1 MDWQQQLKYRY
12 ATASMLEKLIA
23 VNVIMLILMYVSRT
37 VGFLMQIDTDFFV
50 NWLIFPK
57 EIGEFIIQPWT
68 IITYAFMHSGFFH
81 ILFNMLVLYFS
92 GQIFLTFFSP
102 KRLLNYYILGAISG
116 ALIYMLS
123 YNLFPAFSSV
133 GDSYLIG
140 ASASVMAVLVGTA
153 AQVPNYNVRLILIGN
168 VKLWVIAVVFVG
180 LDVAQIPFGNAG
192 GHLAHIGGA
201 LIGYVYTQQLL
212 KGNDFGQF
220 ITTSFDYLN
229 NMFSGKDRP
238 KMKTVYRNK
247 ERKAKANSR
256 NSTTTTT
263 TITRTEKQK
272 RIDEILDKISKSGYD
287 SLTKEEKDFLFDAG
301 KDI

>member
-12 ATASMLEKLIA
+12 ATATMLEKLIA
-23 VNVIMLILMYVSRT
+23 INVIMLILMYLSRT
-37 VGFLMQIDTDFFV
+37 IGFLMQINTDFLV
-50 NWLIFPK
+50 EWLVFPK
-57 EIGEFIIQPWT
+57 ELGEFIIKPWT

-81 ILFNMLVLYFS
+81 ILFNMIILYFS

-133 GDSYLIG
+133 GESYLIG
-140 ASASVMAVLVGTA
+140 ASASVMAVLVGIAT
-153 AQVPNYNVRLILIGN
+153 QVPNYSVRLILIGN
-168 VKLWVIAVVFVG
+168 VKLWWIAAFFVG
-180 LDVAQIPFGNAG
+180 LDVAQIPLGNAG

-201 LIGYVYTQQLL
+201 LIGYTYTQQLT
-212 KGNDFGQF
+212 KGNDIGQF
-220 ITTSFDYLN
+220 VTTSFDHLSDL
-229 NMFSGKDRP
+229 MSSKSKPR
-238 KMKTVYRNK
+238 MKTVYKN
-247 ERKAKANSR
+247 KAKKAKTNAKKTS
-256 NSTTTTT
+256 STSTVD
-263 TITRTEKQK
+263 RTEKQK
-272 RIDEILDKISKSGYD
+272 RVDEILDKISKSGYD

>member
-23 VNVIMLILMYVSRT
+23 INVIMLILMYLSRT
-37 VGFLMQIDTDFFV
+37 LGFLMQINTDFLV
-50 NWLIFPK
+50 EWLVFPK
-57 EIGEFIIQPWT
+57 ELGEFLIKPWT

-81 ILFNMLVLYFS
+81 ILFNMIILYFS

-133 GDSYLIG
+133 GESYLIG
-140 ASASVMAVLVGTA
+140 ASASVMAVLVGIAT
-153 AQVPNYNVRLILIGN
+153 QVPNYNVRLILIGN
-168 VKLWVIAVVFVG
+168 IKLWWIAAFFVG
-180 LDVAQIPFGNAG
+180 LDVAQIPLGNAG

-201 LIGYVYTQQLL
+201 LIGYTYTQQLT
-212 KGNDFGQF
+212 KGNDLGKF
-220 ITTSFDYLN
+220 ISATFDHLSDL
-229 NMFSGKDRP
+229 MSSKSKP
-238 KMKTVYRNK
+238 KMKTVYKNRAK
-247 ERKAKANSR
+247 KAKSNAKKTSNK
-256 NSTTTTT
+256 TTVN
-263 TITRTEKQK
+263 RTEKQK
-272 RIDEILDKISKSGYD
+272 RVDEILDKISKSGYD

>member
-1 MDWQQQLKYRY
+1 MDWQQQLKYKY

-23 VNVIMLILMYVSRT
+23 INAIMLILMYLSKT
-37 VGFLMQIDTDFFV
+37 IGFLMQINTDFLIE
-50 NWLIFPK
+50 WLVFPK
-57 EIGEFIIQPWT
+57 NLFDFLYKPWT

-81 ILFNMLVLYFS
+81 ILFNMIVLYFS

-123 YNLFPAFSSV
+123 YNLFPAFQSV
-133 GDSYLIG
+133 GNSYLIG
-140 ASASVMAVLVGTA
+140 ASASVMAVLVGIAT
-153 AQVPNYNVRLILIGN
+153 QVPNYNVRLILLGN
-168 VKLWVIAVVFVG
+168 VKLWWIAAFFVA

-201 LIGYVYTQQLL
+201 ITGYTYTQQLG

-220 ITTSFDYLN
+220 VSSAFDAISEFFN
-229 NMFSGKDRP
+229 KNSQP
-238 KMKTVYRNK
+238 KMKTVYKN
-247 ERKAKANSR
+247 KAKKSSEKSGGTSSSSGIN
-256 NSTTTTT
+256 
-263 TITRTEKQK
+263 RTEKQK
-272 RIDEILDKISKSGYD
+272 KVDEILDKISKSGYE

>member
-12 ATASMLEKLIA
+12 ATASMMEKLIA
-23 VNVIMLILMYVSRT
+23 INVIMLILMYLSRT
-37 VGFLMQIDTDFFV
+37 IGFLMQINTDFLV
-50 NWLIFPK
+50 EWLVFPK
-57 EIGEFIIQPWT
+57 EIGEFIIKPWT

-81 ILFNMLVLYFS
+81 ILFNMIILYFS

-133 GDSYLIG
+133 GNSYLIG
-140 ASASVMAVLVGTA
+140 ASASVMAVLVGIAT
-153 AQVPNYNVRLILIGN
+153 QVPNYNVRLVLIGN
-168 VKLWVIAVVFVG
+168 IKLWWIAAFFVG
-180 LDVAQIPFGNAG
+180 LDIAQIPLGNAG

-201 LIGYVYTQQLL
+201 LIGYIYTQQLT
-212 KGNDFGQF
+212 KGNDLGQF
-220 ITTSFDYLN
+220 VTSSFDYLSD
-229 NMFSGKDRP
+229 MFSGQGKP
-238 KMKTVYRNK
+238 KMKTVYKN
-247 ERKAKANSR
+247 KAKHGKGKTEQSAK
-256 NSTTTTT
+256 STTVN
-263 TITRTEKQK
+263 RTEKQK
-272 RIDEILDKISKSGYD
+272 RVDEILDKISKSGYD

>member
-1 MDWQQQLKYRY
+1 MDWQQQLKYKY

-23 VNVIMLILMYVSRT
+23 VNVVMLILMYFSRT
-37 VGFLMQIDTDFFV
+37 IGFLMQINTDFFV
-50 NWLIFPK
+50 QWLVFPK
-57 EIGEFIIQPWT
+57 EIGEFIIKPWT

-81 ILFNMLVLYFS
+81 ILFNMLILYFS

-102 KRLLNYYILGAISG
+102 KRLLNYYVLGAISG

-133 GDSYLIG
+133 GESYLIG

-153 AQVPNYNVRLILIGN
+153 AQVPNYSVRLILIGN
-168 VKLWVIAVVFVG
+168 VKLWIIAAIFVG

-201 LIGYVYTQQLL
+201 LIGYTYTQQLA
-212 KGNDFGQF
+212 KGNDFGKF
-220 ITTSFDYLN
+220 VTTSFDYLN
-229 NMFSGKDRP
+229 DVLSGNSRP
-238 KMKTVYRNK
+238 KMKTVYKNK
-247 ERKAKANSR
+247 ERKARANSK
-256 NSTTTTT
+256 NTTETST
-263 TITRTEKQK
+263 INRTEKQK
-272 RIDEILDKISKSGYD
+272 RIDEILDKISKSGYE

>member
-12 ATASMLEKLIA
+12 ATANMMEKLIA
-23 VNVIMLILMYVSRT
+23 INVIMLILMYLSRT
-37 VGFLMQIDTDFFV
+37 IGFLMQINTDFLI
-50 NWLIFPK
+50 NWLVFPK
-57 EIGEFIIQPWT
+57 ELGEFIIKPWT

-81 ILFNMLVLYFS
+81 ILFNMIILYFS

-133 GDSYLIG
+133 GNSYLIG
-140 ASASVMAVLVGTA
+140 ASASVMAVLVGIAT
-153 AQVPNYNVRLILIGN
+153 QVPNYTVRLILIGN
-168 VKLWVIAVVFVG
+168 IKLWWIAAFFVG
-180 LDVAQIPFGNAG
+180 LDIAQIPLGNAG

-201 LIGYVYTQQLL
+201 LIGYTYTQQLT

-220 ITTSFDYLN
+220 VTSSFDYLGDF
-229 NMFSGKDRP
+229 FSGQSKP
-238 KMKTVYRNK
+238 KMKTVYKNKAKQAKERNK
-247 ERKAKANSR
+247 QSAK
-256 NSTTTTT
+256 STTVN
-263 TITRTEKQK
+263 RTEKQK
-272 RIDEILDKISKSGYD
+272 RVDEILDKISKSGYD

>member
-12 ATASMLEKLIA
+12 ETASMLEKLIA
-23 VNVIMLILMYVSRT
+23 INVIALILMYLSRT
-37 VGFLMQIDTDFFV
+37 IGFLMQINTDFLV
-50 NWLIFPK
+50 EWLVFPK
-57 EIGEFIIQPWT
+57 QLGEFIFKPWT

-81 ILFNMLVLYFS
+81 ILFNMIILYFS

-133 GDSYLIG
+133 DKSYLIG
-140 ASASVMAVLVGTA
+140 ASASVMAVLVGIAT
-153 AQVPNYNVRLILIGN
+153 QVPNYSVRLILLGN
-168 VKLWVIAVVFVG
+168 IKLWWIAAFFVG
-180 LDVAQIPFGNAG
+180 LDVVQIPLGNAG

-201 LIGYVYTQQLL
+201 LIGYLYSQQLT
-212 KGNDFGQF
+212 KGNDIGQF
-220 ITTSFDYLN
+220 VSSAYDYLSN
-229 NMFSGKDRP
+229 TFSGKSKP
-238 KMKTVYRNK
+238 KMKTVYKNK
-247 ERKAKANSR
+247 SKKTRSNKSTSKSSGVNRTDKQRKV
-256 NSTTTTT
+256 
-263 TITRTEKQK
+263 
-272 RIDEILDKISKSGYD
+272 DEILDKISKSGYD

>member
-12 ATASMLEKLIA
+12 ATATMLEKLIA
-23 VNVIMLILMYVSRT
+23 INVVMLILMYLSRT
-37 VGFLMQIDTDFFV
+37 IGFLMQINTDFFV
-50 NWLIFPK
+50 EWLVFPK
-57 EIGEFIIQPWT
+57 EIGEFIIKPWT

-81 ILFNMLVLYFS
+81 ILFNMIILYFS

-133 GDSYLIG
+133 GESYLIG
-140 ASASVMAVLVGTA
+140 ASASVMAVLVGIAT
-153 AQVPNYNVRLILIGN
+153 QVPNYSVRLILIGN
-168 VKLWVIAVVFVG
+168 VKLWWIAVFFVG
-180 LDVAQIPFGNAG
+180 LDVAQIPLGNAG

-201 LIGYVYTQQLL
+201 LIGYTYTQQLT
-212 KGNDFGQF
+212 KGNDIGRFV
-220 ITTSFDYLN
+220 TTSFDYLSDL
-229 NMFSGKDRP
+229 MSSKSKP
-238 KMKTVYRNK
+238 KMKTVYKN
-247 ERKAKANSR
+247 KAKKAKSNAKKKS
-256 NSTTTTT
+256 STSTVN
-263 TITRTEKQK
+263 RTEKQK
-272 RIDEILDKISKSGYD
+272 RVDEILDKISKSGYD

>member
-12 ATASMLEKLIA
+12 ATATMLEKLIA
-23 VNVIMLILMYVSRT
+23 INVVMLILMYLSRT
-37 VGFLMQIDTDFFV
+37 IGFLMQINTDFFV
-50 NWLIFPK
+50 EWLVFPK
-57 EIGEFIIQPWT
+57 EIGEFIIKPWT

-81 ILFNMLVLYFS
+81 ILFNMIILYFS

-133 GDSYLIG
+133 GESYLIG
-140 ASASVMAVLVGTA
+140 ASASVMAVLVGIAT
-153 AQVPNYNVRLILIGN
+153 QVPNYSVRLILIGN
-168 VKLWVIAVVFVG
+168 VKLWWIAVFFVG
-180 LDVAQIPFGNAG
+180 LDVAQIPLGNAG

-201 LIGYVYTQQLL
+201 LIGYTYTQQLT
-212 KGNDFGQF
+212 KGNDIGRFV
-220 ITTSFDYLN
+220 TTSFDYLSN
-229 NMFSGKDRP
+229 LMSSKSKP
-238 KMKTVYRNK
+238 KMKTVYKN
-247 ERKAKANSR
+247 KAKKAKSNAKKKS
-256 NSTTTTT
+256 STSTVN
-263 TITRTEKQK
+263 RTEKQK
-272 RIDEILDKISKSGYD
+272 RVDEILDKISKSGYD

>member
-12 ATASMLEKLIA
+12 ATATMLEKLIA
-23 VNVIMLILMYVSRT
+23 INVIMLILMYLSRT
-37 VGFLMQIDTDFFV
+37 IGFLMQINTDFLV
-50 NWLIFPK
+50 EWLVFPK
-57 EIGEFIIQPWT
+57 ELGEFLIKPWT

-81 ILFNMLVLYFS
+81 ILFNMIILYFS

-133 GDSYLIG
+133 GESYLIG
-140 ASASVMAVLVGTA
+140 ASASVMAVLVGIAT
-153 AQVPNYNVRLILIGN
+153 QVPNYSVRLILIGN
-168 VKLWVIAVVFVG
+168 VKLWWIAAFFVG
-180 LDVAQIPFGNAG
+180 LDVAQIPLGNAG

-201 LIGYVYTQQLL
+201 LIGYTYTQQLT
-212 KGNDFGQF
+212 KGNDLGKF
-220 ITTSFDYLN
+220 ISVTFDHLSDL
-229 NMFSGKDRP
+229 MSSKSKP
-238 KMKTVYRNK
+238 KMKTVYKNRAK
-247 ERKAKANSR
+247 KAKSNAKKTSNK
-256 NSTTTTT
+256 TTVN
-263 TITRTEKQK
+263 RTEKQK
-272 RIDEILDKISKSGYD
+272 RVDEILDKISKSGYD

>member
-12 ATASMLEKLIA
+12 ATATMLEKLIA
-23 VNVIMLILMYVSRT
+23 INVVMLILMYLSRT
-37 VGFLMQIDTDFFV
+37 IGFLMQINTDFFV
-50 NWLIFPK
+50 EWLVFPK
-57 EIGEFIIQPWT
+57 EIGEFIIKPWT

-81 ILFNMLVLYFS
+81 ILFNMIILYFS

-133 GDSYLIG
+133 GESYLIG
-140 ASASVMAVLVGTA
+140 ASASVMAVLVGIAT
-153 AQVPNYNVRLILIGN
+153 QVPNYSVRLILIGN
-168 VKLWVIAVVFVG
+168 VKLWWIAVFFVG
-180 LDVAQIPFGNAG
+180 LDVAQIPLGNAG

-201 LIGYVYTQQLL
+201 LIGYTYTQQLT
-212 KGNDFGQF
+212 KGNDIGRFV
-220 ITTSFDYLN
+220 TTSFDYLSDL
-229 NMFSGKDRP
+229 MSSKSKP
-238 KMKTVYRNK
+238 KMKTVYKN
-247 ERKAKANSR
+247 KAKKAKSNAKKKS
-256 NSTTTTT
+256 STSTVN
-263 TITRTEKQK
+263 RTEKQK
-272 RIDEILDKISKSGYD
+272 SVDEILDMLRKSGYD

>member
-12 ATASMLEKLIA
+12 ATATMLEKLIA
-23 VNVIMLILMYVSRT
+23 INVIMLILMYLSRT
-37 VGFLMQIDTDFFV
+37 VGFLMQINTDFLV
-50 NWLIFPK
+50 EWLVFPK
-57 EIGEFIIQPWT
+57 ELGEFIIKPWT

-81 ILFNMLVLYFS
+81 ILFNMIILYFS

-133 GDSYLIG
+133 GESYLIG
-140 ASASVMAVLVGTA
+140 ASASVMAVLVGIAT
-153 AQVPNYNVRLILIGN
+153 QVPNYSVRLILIGN
-168 VKLWVIAVVFVG
+168 VKLWWIAAFFVG
-180 LDVAQIPFGNAG
+180 LDIAQIPLGNAG

-201 LIGYVYTQQLL
+201 LIGYTYTQQLT
-212 KGNDFGQF
+212 KGNDLGQF
-220 ITTSFDYLN
+220 VTASFDHLN
-229 NMFSGKDRP
+229 DLMSSKSKP
-238 KMKTVYRNK
+238 KMKTVYKN
-247 ERKAKANSR
+247 KAKKAKSNAKKTS
-256 NSTTTTT
+256 NTSTVN
-263 TITRTEKQK
+263 RTEKQK
-272 RIDEILDKISKSGYD
+272 RVDEILDKISKSGYD